1 MGRGGGGQ
9 GNYIQSEVKKFL
21 QYFYEIFT
29 KGDSFELTKLY
40 EQTFPKLT
48 ESFFKTQPWPEVEE
62 LLSFLPDDNSLFFII
77 YKELYFRHIY
87 ARVQG
92 GPSIEQR
99 YVPQAFCS
107 NDGFGKGNSRLLK
120 KKNREI
126 APLIS
131 LLNFPVKLF
140 TTKSISRP
148 WPSGGTYHEK
158 TSKMQ
163 IKAH

>member
-1 MGRGGGGQ
+1 MKKIEGKNVELTKNSKRKQKKTKKKNIFWLQYEDYGVEYDQYDEHYDDVGRGGGQ

-87 ARVQG
+87 ARVRG

-99 YVPQAFCS
+99 YIPQAFCS
-107 NDGFGKGNSRLLK
+107 NDLEKGTQGF
-120 KKNREI
+120 
-126 APLIS
+126 
-131 LLNFPVKLF
+131 
-140 TTKSISRP
+140 
-148 WPSGGTYHEK
+148 
-158 TSKMQ
+158 
-163 IKAH
+163 

>member
-1 MGRGGGGQ
+1 MLQYEDYGVEYDQYDEHYDDVGRGGGQ

-99 YVPQAFCS
+99 YTYLRLYVLTIWKRELKAFREEES
-107 NDGFGKGNSRLLK
+107 GNSATVTPENL
-120 KKNREI
+120 
-126 APLIS
+126 A
-131 LLNFPVKLF
+131 
-140 TTKSISRP
+140 
-148 WPSGGTYHEK
+148 
-158 TSKMQ
+158 
-163 IKAH
+163 